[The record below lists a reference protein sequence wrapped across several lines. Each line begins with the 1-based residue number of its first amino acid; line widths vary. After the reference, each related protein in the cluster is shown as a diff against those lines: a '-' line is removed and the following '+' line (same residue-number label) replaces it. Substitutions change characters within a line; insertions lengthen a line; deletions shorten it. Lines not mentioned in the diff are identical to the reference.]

1 MQALNPPLPRG
12 RRVLGISMGLCGPY
26 RTDLAKQPQY
36 CGMFLTPTLRNSARR
51 GVYFHNGIYHNLKQV
66 LDFYNLRDVQ
76 PQHIYPHNAAGE
88 VAKYDDL
95 PARYHANI
103 DTSDAP
109 FDRKLSDKPA
119 LTNAEID
126 DIIAF
131 IRTLDDGD
139 KSTRDRGQDP

>member
-1 MQALNPPLPRG
+1 
-12 RRVLGISMGLCGPY
+12 MGLCGPY

-109 FDRKLSDKPA
+109 FDRKLGDKPA